1 LLLLGLLLFCLY
13 YAIAATLSRGA
24 LLGFWAGIAV
34 LVPSAL
40 RRVPVKYPIILLVV
54 ALAAN
59 GLANLQSRGVLTD
72 RFDSALGSMQVL
84 MDPSNGLSESGG
96 SIHQRSVIW
105 HASAELLRDAP
116 WYGLGPSTFGLAYPA
131 YSPVEDLSSLQ
142 YVHNDYLQF
151 WIELGYPGVLLLLW
165 LGLSVIWMFVKVI
178 RSNDVADERRIEA
191 AGLFAG
197 MLAVAAHSV
206 FTYNFNILAIA
217 ILFGFVLGR
226 FVALAPTPSARGW
239 CVKPSAI
246 LGKNAFYAL
255 SIIALMF
262 PVSLL
267 ASFGVMDHFYTKA
280 KAALIAGDLGLAE
293 QSLTRAEQ
301 LFDTSDIQYA
311 RAVLYMEAIH
321 ALPGSDSARRKQF
334 YELASGALER
344 TEAVNPYESNA
355 YFGRAMLYQDNPQLA
370 GSQWFAR
377 ASAAYQKTLDMDPRH
392 YPARLAYAK
401 LLAGNA
407 EERNALALLEA
418 GLAYLFPD
426 DPQILSYARYLVE
439 LRRAQSDVEGAER
452 IEQWIRV
459 WEQHWRDE
467 AAELYFSSR

>member
-1 LLLLGLLLFCLY
+1 
-13 YAIAATLSRGA
+13 
-24 LLGFWAGIAV
+24 
-34 LVPSAL
+34 
-40 RRVPVKYPIILLVV
+40 
-54 ALAAN
+54 
-59 GLANLQSRGVLTD
+59 
-72 RFDSALGSMQVL
+72 
-84 MDPSNGLSESGG
+84 
-96 SIHQRSVIW
+96 
-105 HASAELLRDAP
+105 
-116 WYGLGPSTFGLAYPA
+116 
-131 YSPVEDLSSLQ
+131 
-142 YVHNDYLQF
+142 
-151 WIELGYPGVLLLLW
+151 
-165 LGLSVIWMFVKVI
+165 MFVKVI

-226 FVALAPTPSARGW
+226 FVALAPTASARDW

-370 GSQWFAR
+370 GSQSFAR

-459 WEQHWRDE
+459 WEQHWRNT
-467 AAELYFSSR
+467 AAKLYFSSR